1 MADRTTEVEPKAPL
15 CRHWRRWGYWSVA
28 GLVVI
33 AAGALLFPWVVSA
46 CFVEQ
51 AGRHLDL
58 NSPAGDQVAGQ
69 ALQRALRW
77 DPDNA
82 QAYRLLAVACERQ
95 GDRPAAVEALAR
107 YVALRPRDP
116 LGYWQLASACER
128 VPASELEGIAGRPC
142 GSDEASRQAA
152 LIRLW
157 QGAGQSAAS
166 FVQAG
171 DRWRQQ
177 KNRAEAE
184 AFYRRALQF
193 DPAAAPAWYGLGE
206 LYRVGGETEKALE
219 AYAHAAALS
228 SDAQLAATIYA
239 QRGRLLAE
247 AGRWAE
253 ASAGLAQAVA
263 LVPDEGQYHL
273 DYGWYLFKAGGHNQE
288 AEAELRRAADLLPGN
303 PWPYLRLADLAYA
316 REDYA
321 AMLDLAQHAVRL
333 QPGQFWA
340 WFSQGRALRRLNRL
354 GEAGQALRHAIELA
368 ANQPGPHAE
377 LGDIFRQQGRLDE
390 AIAEYEQA
398 VALAPQNVAYRL
410 GLAAA
415 YRADGQTAQA
425 IETYRRVLELDPE
438 NATARQALQ
447 NLEP

>member
-1 MADRTTEVEPKAPL
+1 MQAESELLPR
-15 CRHWRRWGYWSVA
+15 RHGRRWRGYLAV
-28 GLVVI
+28 GLI
-33 AAGALLFPWVVSA
+33 LLALGLFLFPWTASA

-58 NSPAGDQVAGQ
+58 NSPAGDQAAGQ
-69 ALQRALRW
+69 ALQRALRLF
-77 DPDNA
+77 PGNA
-82 QAYRLLAVACERQ
+82 QAYRLLAVLHERQ
-95 GDRPAAVEALAR
+95 GDRPAMAEALAR
-107 YVALRPRDP
+107 YLALRPRNP
-116 LGYWQLASACER
+116 LGHWQLASACER
-128 VPASELEGIAGRPC
+128 VSASELKGIAGQPC
-142 GSDEASRQAA
+142 GDDEAGRQAA
-152 LIRLW
+152 LVRLW
-157 QGAGQSAAS
+157 RGAGQSAAS

-171 DRWRQQ
+171 DRQQ
-177 KNRAEAE
+177 RDRNWAEAE
-184 AFYRRALQF
+184 VFYRRALTL
-193 DPAAAPAWYGLGE
+193 DPQAATAWYGLGE
-206 LYRVGGETEKALE
+206 LYRAQGEAERALE
-219 AYAHAAALS
+219 AYSQAVALTSDSRLAASAHAR
-228 SDAQLAATIYA
+228 
-239 QRGRLLAE
+239 RGRLLAE

-253 ASAGLAQAVA
+253 AGAALAQAVA

-354 GEAGQALRHAIELA
+354 DEAGQALRHAIELA
-368 ANQPGPHAE
+368 ADQPGPHAE
-377 LGDIFRQQGRLDE
+377 LGGIFRQQGRLDE

-438 NATARQALQ
+438 NSVALQALRD
-447 NLEP
+447 LEPGK